1 MRCFRHDLAG
11 GGPGADTRCT
21 GEIMSLGWYS
31 PDKLEEVAR
40 YLCLDCCPCK
50 LAMTTGHVP
59 ELLVLHIEQFWL
71 LMLFY
76 IWMRVYNSV
85 NCYYI
90 SRYREAHLIKHWKK
104 KIFLYKTNAWFQ
116 LHLIQFILMQH
127 IYCRLGPIK
136 QTCPAESS
144 ILHFSVKTSPYHSA

>member
-1 MRCFRHDLAG
+1 
-11 GGPGADTRCT
+11 
-21 GEIMSLGWYS
+21 MSLGWYS

-50 LAMTTGHVP
+50 LAMTIGHVP

-71 LMLFY
+71 LMLFD

-90 SRYREAHLIKHWKK
+90 SRYREAHLIKH
-104 KIFLYKTNAWFQ
+104 
-116 LHLIQFILMQH
+116 
-127 IYCRLGPIK
+127 
-136 QTCPAESS
+136 
-144 ILHFSVKTSPYHSA
+144 